1 MKIIFLFSLATSTAS
16 AFLVAPQVPMTT
28 QRTIAFT
35 CTCRFMREDS
45 HTVDGTR
52 ADLLNT
58 LALVAGAS
66 VLSSFSSP
74 AQARGRA
81 TLVESYDRY
90 TPRIIAGGQFYTSD
104 LKRMVEKADWSA
116 IKAAT
121 ADPPKKT
128 KEDRSK
134 RDGGVSDRA
143 KLAGQFSNARV
154 TTACDL
160 FAAAFSDNSISP
172 KTKKMQA
179 QADKIRSVIDEMSLT
194 ARQGLGE
201 ESGGG
206 FFGFGAKKPSQAEL
220 AKRVRQLYVEGG
232 NAYNEYIFAA
242 NEEPLPLNVEKLP
255 YLK

>member
-1 MKIIFLFSLATSTAS
+1 MAESHN
-16 AFLVAPQVPMTT
+16 V
-28 QRTIAFT
+28 
-35 CTCRFMREDS
+35 DS
-45 HTVDGTR
+45 TR
-52 ADLLNT
+52 ADFLNN

-66 VLSSFSSP
+66 ALSSFASP

-81 TLVESYDRY
+81 TLVDSYDRY
-90 TPRIIAGGQFYTSD
+90 SPRIVAGGQFYASD
-104 LKRMVEKADWSA
+104 FKRMVEKADWSA

-121 ADPPKKT
+121 ADPPKKS

-134 RDGGVSDRA
+134 RDGGIADRA

-179 QADKIRSVIDEMSLT
+179 EADKIRSVIDEMSQA

-232 NAYNEYIFAA
+232 NAYNQYIFAA
-242 NEEPLPLNVEKLP
+242 NEEPLPLTVAKLP

>member
-1 MKIIFLFSLATSTAS
+1 MKIILFSFLAAASTTSA
-16 AFLVAPQVPMTT
+16 LVAPTSSTPRPTTSSLFMTAPGNEEKS
-28 QRTIAFT
+28 RAVFLN
-35 CTCRFMREDS
+35 S
-45 HTVDGTR
+45 VALLTVTTTLSTFFISCP
-52 ADLLNT
+52 AD
-58 LALVAGAS
+58 
-66 VLSSFSSP
+66 
-74 AQARGRA
+74 ARGRA

-90 TPRIIAGGQFYTSD
+90 TPRIIAGGQFYASD
-104 LKRMVEKADWSA
+104 FKRMIEKADWSA

-121 ADPPKKT
+121 SDPPKKT
-128 KEDRSK
+128 KADRTK

-160 FAAAFSDNSISP
+160 FATAFSDNSISV

-179 QADKIRSVIDEMSLT
+179 EADKIRSVIDGMNLA
-194 ARQGLGE
+194 AREGLGE

-206 FFGFGAKKPSQAEL
+206 FFGIGAKKPSQAEL

-232 NAYNEYIFAA
+232 NAYNQYIFAA
-242 NEEPLPLNVEKLP
+242 NDEPLPLTVEKLP